1 MGEGLYKRA
10 RFRIA
15 GDRGLLVEYGDAID
29 PAINRKVR
37 AMAIALGEEPPEG
50 VLEVIPTY
58 RSLLILYDPL
68 VTTSSR
74 LQKDLQALE
83 ERLPEI
89 QIPPPEMVEIPVCYG
104 GEYGPDLEFVAQ
116 SHGLSSEEVIRIHS
130 EPTYQVYMIGFT
142 PGFPFLGRLPE
153 VLHTPRHKTPRARVP
168 AGSVGIANDQTGI
181 YPIESP
187 GGWQLIGRT
196 PLKIF
201 DPQRPNPFLLK
212 AGDLVKFRPITPDE
226 YRRLAEGDEH

>member
-1 MGEGLYKRA
+1 MSKGLYDRA
-10 RFRIA
+10 RFRTA

-29 PAINRKVR
+29 PVINRKVR
-37 AMAIALGEEPPEG
+37 AMAIALGKEPPEG

-68 VTTSSR
+68 ITTSSR
-74 LQKDLQALE
+74 LKEELLALE
-83 ERLPEI
+83 ERLPEV
-89 QIPPPEMVEIPVCYG
+89 QIPPPKMVEIPVCYG
-104 GEYGPDLEFVAQ
+104 GEYGPDLESVAQ
-116 SHGLSSEEVIRIHS
+116 LHGLSPQEVIRIHS

-153 VLHTPRHKTPRARVP
+153 ALHTPRHKTPRTRVP

-201 DPQRPNPFLLK
+201 DPERPDPFLLK
-212 AGDLVKFRPITPDE
+212 AGDLVKFKPITPDE
-226 YRRLAEGDEH
+226 FRRLAEGDGD

>member
-1 MGEGLYKRA
+1 MSEGLYERA
-10 RFRIA
+10 RFRTA

-29 PAINRKVR
+29 PVINHKVR
-37 AMAIALGEEPPEG
+37 AMAIALGKEPPEG

-68 VTTSSR
+68 LTTSSR
-74 LQKDLQALE
+74 LEKDLLALE

-104 GEYGPDLEFVAQ
+104 GEYGPDLESVAQ

-153 VLHTPRHKTPRARVP
+153 VLHTPRHKTPRTRVP

-212 AGDLVKFRPITPDE
+212 AGDLVKFKPITPDE
-226 YRRLAEGDEH
+226 YRRLAEGDGD